1 MHKTSNEGK
10 SFFLNNMLVLI
21 MMDNKM
27 ALQDDPMKIKDI
39 CNQVEVIVCRMEE
52 EVMVV
57 IMLKSLR
64 WSYVIGSF

>member
-1 MHKTSNEGK
+1 
-10 SFFLNNMLVLI
+10 MLVLI